1 MSATARLPTSKN
13 FLSPLGFKFTIF
25 KTPGVNYFVQAAAIP
40 SLNLGRTENGTPFS
54 RIKFP
59 GDKLDYSDLNITF
72 RVDEELRNYYEL
84 YNWMTL
90 IGKPDKFEQY
100 QTIAN
105 ANRGEGVQ
113 SDATL
118 IVLSS
123 SKNPILEVNF
133 RNLFPV
139 SLSEVNFNTQLT
151 DVDYIDV
158 VATFAYETFTI
169 NYLG

>member
-1 MSATARLPTSKN
+1 MSAIDRLPTNKN

-25 KTPGVNYFVQAAAIP
+25 KTPNVNYFVQAAAIP
-40 SLNLGRTENGTPFS
+40 NISLGRVEQGTPFS
-54 RIKFP
+54 RFKLP
-59 GDKLDYSDLNITF
+59 GDKLEYSDLNITF

-90 IGKPDKFEQY
+90 LGKPDNFDQY
-100 QTIAN
+100 KSISTAN
-105 ANRGEGVQ
+105 SGEGTQ

-123 SKNPILEVNF
+123 TKSPILEVNF
-133 RNLFPV
+133 KNLYPI
-139 SLSEVNFNTQLT
+139 SLSEINFNTQMN

-158 VATFAYETFTI
+158 IATFAYDTFSI
-169 NYLG
+169 RYL

>member
-1 MSATARLPTSKN
+1 MTAINRLPTNKN
-13 FLSPLGFKFTIF
+13 FLSPLGFKFTIY
-25 KTPGVNYFVQAAAIP
+25 KTPGVNYFVQAASIP
-40 SLNLGRTENGTPFS
+40 TLSLGRIEQGTPFS
-54 RIKFP
+54 RFKLP

-90 IGKPDKFEQY
+90 LGKPENFDQY
-100 QTIAN
+100 KSISTAET
-105 ANRGEGVQ
+105 GEGTQ

-133 RNLFPV
+133 KNIYPI
-139 SLSEVNFNTQLT
+139 SLSELQFNTQLT

-158 VATFAYETFTI
+158 VATFAYDTFTI
-169 NYLG
+169 RYL